1 MMGNNNPPQQLTVE
15 ERLEEACARSFF
27 ARNILKA
34 FESKNPNASAS
45 ARKPVVELVCTI
57 AGV

>member
-1 MMGNNNPPQQLTVE
+1 MMGTTNPPQQPIAE
-15 ERLEEACARSFF
+15 ERLEEACKRSFF

-34 FESKNPNASAS
+34 FESKNPDASAS
-45 ARKPVVELVCTI
+45 ARKPVIELICTI